1 MVEDL
6 RMMMLGIDK
15 LLWTGIELVP
25 LVDAFGKL
33 KTWILAQIVITNLYK
48 KGFKILSYL
57 KATLKVAAA
66 TTSGVKSEPSATRKA
81 DDILWNIFDFHTFI
95 PILEFNNQ
103 KQSQNNINTSELGKC
118 ILTSQAVML
127 QWPRRQELTLCMLMC
142 YVRALTVSRIMSTVS
157 SILAFGRIP
166 YPAFFHH

>member
-1 MVEDL
+1 MTNFSEQVSSSFPWSTHL
-6 RMMMLGIDK
+6 ANSRPGSWHK
-15 LLWTGIELVP
+15 LSLLICT
-25 LVDAFGKL
+25 
-33 KTWILAQIVITNLYK
+33 K

-157 SILAFGRIP
+157 PILAFGRIP
-166 YPAFFHH
+166 YPTFFHH